1 MVKSFCIMESVWE
14 GIGMFERTK
23 YFIIDMDGTFYLG
36 DGLIPGA
43 DECVR
48 RIVESGRDYFF
59 FSNNSSHSIET
70 VRARL
75 EKIGFPVPREK
86 VMLSSY
92 VAALTVK
99 RDYPGKT
106 VYLLGNRNLYDV
118 FREMEVPLVQEDAD
132 IVMLGFDTDLTY
144 ERIRKAAHML
154 ANGAVYMATH
164 PDMNCPTPDGY
175 IPDTGSMI
183 ELFAASTGRY
193 PQVLGKPMTPTVDYL
208 TETLSCTRGELAF
221 VGDRMETDIRI
232 GTDHG
237 IPSVLVLSGVTDEKT
252 ARESSI
258 RPDLIL
264 PSMRELIR
272 YL

>member
-1 MVKSFCIMESVWE
+1 
-14 GIGMFERTK
+14 MFERTK
-23 YFIIDMDGTFYLG
+23 YFIVDMDGTFYLG

-43 DECVR
+43 DECMH
-48 RIVESGRDYFF
+48 RIVESGRDYYF

-99 RDYPGKT
+99 RDYPGKS

-118 FREMEVPLVQEDAD
+118 FREMEVPLAQDDAD

-144 ERIRKAAHML
+144 DRIRRACRMI

-164 PDMNCPTPDGY
+164 PDVNCPTPDGF

-221 VGDRMETDIRI
+221 VGDRLETDVRV

-237 IPSVLVLSGVTDEKT
+237 IPSVLVLSGATDAKT
-252 ARESSI
+252 AKESQI
-258 RPDLIL
+258 RADLVL
-264 PSMRELIR
+264 PSLRELVS

>member
-1 MVKSFCIMESVWE
+1 
-14 GIGMFERTK
+14 MFERTK

-36 DGLIPGA
+36 DGLIDGA
-43 DECVR
+43 DECAR

-75 EKIGFPVPREK
+75 AKIGFPVPREK

-99 RDYPGKT
+99 RDYPGKS
-106 VYLLGNRNLYDV
+106 VYLLGNENLYNV
-118 FREMEVPLVQEDAD
+118 FRETDVPLAQDDAD

-144 ERIRKAAHML
+144 ERIRKACRMI

-164 PDMNCPTPDGY
+164 PDVNCPTPDGFV
-175 IPDTGSMI
+175 PDTGSMI
-183 ELFAASTGRY
+183 EMFAASTGRR
-193 PQVLGKPMTPTVDYL
+193 PKVLGKPMTPTVDYL
-208 TETLSCTRGELAF
+208 TETLSCARDELAF
-221 VGDRMETDIRI
+221 VGDRLETDIRI
-232 GTDHG
+232 GTDHR
-237 IPSVLVLSGVTDEKT
+237 IPSVLVLSGVTDAKLAE
-252 ARESSI
+252 ESPI
-258 RPDLIL
+258 RADLIL
-264 PSMRELIR
+264 PSLRELAA

>member
-1 MVKSFCIMESVWE
+1 
-14 GIGMFERTK
+14 MFERTK

-36 DGLIPGA
+36 DTLIPGA
-43 DECVR
+43 DDCLR

-59 FSNNSSHSIET
+59 FSNNSSNSIET
-70 VRARL
+70 CRARL
-75 EKIGFPVPREK
+75 AKIGFPVPRDK

-92 VAALTVK
+92 VAAQTVN

-106 VYLLGNRNLYDV
+106 VYLLGNRNLFDV
-118 FREMEVPLVQEDAD
+118 FREKLVPLTQDDAD

-144 ERIRKAAHML
+144 ERIRKACRMIAD
-154 ANGAVYMATH
+154 GAVYMATH
-164 PDMNCPTPDGY
+164 PDVNCPTADGY

-183 ELFAASTGRY
+183 EMIAASTGRY
-193 PQVLGKPMTPTVDYL
+193 PIVLGKPMTPTVDYL
-208 TETLSCTRGELAF
+208 TETLSCSREELAF
-221 VGDRMETDIRI
+221 VGDRLETDIRV

-237 IPSVLVLSGVTDEKT
+237 VPSVLVLSGVTDEQT

-264 PSMRELIR
+264 PSLRELAAF
-272 YL
+272 L

>member
-1 MVKSFCIMESVWE
+1 
-14 GIGMFERTK
+14 MFEKTK

-36 DGLIPGA
+36 DSLIPGA
-43 DECVR
+43 DDCVR

-99 RDYPGKT
+99 RDYPGKR

-118 FREMEVPLVQEDAD
+118 FREMDVPLSQDDAD

-144 ERIRKAAHML
+144 ARIRNAARL
-154 ANGAVYMATH
+154 IANGAVYMATH
-164 PDMNCPTPDGY
+164 PDINCPTPDGF

-183 ELFAASTGRY
+183 EMFAASTGRY
-193 PQVLGKPMTPTVDYL
+193 PLVMGKPMTPTVDYL
-208 TETLSCTRGELAF
+208 TDTLSCTRDELAF
-221 VGDRMETDIRI
+221 VGDRLETDVRT

-237 IPSVLVLSGVTDEKT
+237 VPSVLVLSGVTDEKM
-252 ARESSI
+252 ARESPI
-258 RPDLIL
+258 RPDLIV
-264 PSMRELIR
+264 PSLREMAD

>member
-1 MVKSFCIMESVWE
+1 
-14 GIGMFERTK
+14 MFEKTK

-36 DGLIPGA
+36 DSLIPGA
-43 DECVR
+43 DDCVR

-99 RDYPGKT
+99 RDYPGKR

-118 FREMEVPLVQEDAD
+118 FREMDVPLSQDDAD

-144 ERIRKAAHML
+144 ARIRNAARL
-154 ANGAVYMATH
+154 IANGAVYMATH
-164 PDMNCPTPDGY
+164 PDMNCPTPDGF

-183 ELFAASTGRY
+183 EMFAASTGRY
-193 PQVLGKPMTPTVDYL
+193 PLVMGKPMTPTVDYL
-208 TETLSCTRGELAF
+208 TDTLSCTRDELAF
-221 VGDRMETDIRI
+221 VGDRLETDVRI

-237 IPSVLVLSGVTDEKT
+237 VPSVLVLSGVTDEKM
-252 ARESSI
+252 ARESPI
-258 RPDLIL
+258 RPDLIV
-264 PSMRELIR
+264 PSLREMAD

>member
-1 MVKSFCIMESVWE
+1 
-14 GIGMFERTK
+14 MFERTK

-36 DGLIPGA
+36 DSLIPGA
-43 DECVR
+43 DDCVR

-70 VRARL
+70 VRSRL
-75 EKIGFPVPREK
+75 AKIGFPVPREK

-99 RDYPGKT
+99 RDWPGKS
-106 VYLLGNRNLYDV
+106 VYLLGNQNLYGV
-118 FREMEVPLVQEDAD
+118 FREMEVPLAQDDAD

-144 ERIRKAAHML
+144 ERIRKACRMI
-154 ANGAVYMATH
+154 ANGAVFMATH
-164 PDMNCPTPDGY
+164 PDMNCPTPDGF

-183 ELFAASTGRY
+183 EMFAASTGRY
-193 PQVLGKPMTPTVDYL
+193 PQVMGKPMTPTVDYL
-208 TETLSCTRGELAF
+208 TDTLSCTREELAF
-221 VGDRMETDIRI
+221 VGDRLETDVRV

-237 IPSVLVLSGVTDEKT
+237 IPSVLVLSGATDEKL
-252 ARESSI
+252 ARESPI
-258 RPDLIL
+258 RADLTL
-264 PSMRELIR
+264 PSLRELAA

>member
-1 MVKSFCIMESVWE
+1 
-14 GIGMFERTK
+14 
-23 YFIIDMDGTFYLG
+23 MDSRYQPL
-36 DGLIPGA
+36 A
-43 DECVR
+43 DEIRPRSLDDVVGQQHILGRNGLLR

-106 VYLLGNRNLYDV
+106 VYDV

>member
-1 MVKSFCIMESVWE
+1 
-14 GIGMFERTK
+14 MFEKTK

-36 DGLIPGA
+36 DSLIPGA
-43 DECVR
+43 DDCVR

-99 RDYPGKT
+99 RDYPGKR

-118 FREMEVPLVQEDAD
+118 FREMDVPLSQDDAD

-144 ERIRKAAHML
+144 ARIRNAARL
-154 ANGAVYMATH
+154 IANGAVYMATH
-164 PDMNCPTPDGY
+164 PDMNCPTSDGF

-183 ELFAASTGRY
+183 EMFAASTGRY
-193 PQVLGKPMTPTVDYL
+193 PLVMGKPMTPTVDYL
-208 TETLSCTRGELAF
+208 TDTLSCTRDELAF
-221 VGDRMETDIRI
+221 VGDRLETDVRI

-237 IPSVLVLSGVTDEKT
+237 VPSVLVLSGVTDEKM
-252 ARESSI
+252 ARESPI
-258 RPDLIL
+258 RPDLIV
-264 PSMRELIR
+264 PSLREMAD

>member
-1 MVKSFCIMESVWE
+1 
-14 GIGMFERTK
+14 MFERTK
-23 YFIIDMDGTFYLG
+23 YFIIDMDGTFYLS
-36 DGLIPGA
+36 DGLIDGA
-43 DECVR
+43 DDCVR
-48 RIVESGRDYFF
+48 RIVESGRDYYF

-70 VRARL
+70 CRARL
-75 EKIGFPVPREK
+75 AKIGFPVPREK

-99 RDYPGKT
+99 RDYPGKS
-106 VYLLGNRNLYDV
+106 VYLLGNQNLYGV
-118 FREMEVPLVQEDAD
+118 FREMDVPLAQEDAD

-144 ERIRKAAHML
+144 ERIRKACRMI

-164 PDMNCPTPDGY
+164 PDVNCPTADGF

-183 ELFAASTGRY
+183 EMFATSTGRY

-208 TETLSCTRGELAF
+208 TETLSCSREELAF
-221 VGDRMETDIRI
+221 VGDRLETDIRI

-237 IPSVLVLSGVTDEKT
+237 IPSVLVLSGVTDEET
-252 ARESSI
+252 ARKSAI

-264 PSMRELIR
+264 PSLRELAAF
-272 YL
+272 LEK